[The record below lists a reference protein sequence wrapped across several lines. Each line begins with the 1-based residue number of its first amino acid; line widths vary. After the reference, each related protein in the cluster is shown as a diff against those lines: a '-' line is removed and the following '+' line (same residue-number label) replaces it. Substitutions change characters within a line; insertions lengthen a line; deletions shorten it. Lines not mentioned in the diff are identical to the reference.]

1 MMQTRFTRLVGCEL
15 PIQMAGMGGVAI
27 PPLVI
32 AVCRA
37 GGLGMLSGAHSS
49 PETMQRLLDDVR
61 AGTDR
66 PFGVNFLMPYLR
78 ETACVDAA
86 AAVAR
91 VVEFFYGAPDGQLVE
106 RVHRAGALAGWQV
119 GSADEAQ
126 AAEGAGCDLIV
137 AQGVE
142 AGGHIR
148 GQIGL
153 LPLLDQVLRS
163 VEVPVI
169 AAGGIGS
176 GRVMA
181 TALAGGAAAVRVGT
195 RFVAA
200 EESPAHPLYLE
211 QLVNARAEDT
221 ELTEAFNVGWPDAP
235 HRVLRSSLE
244 AARRATD
251 EVIGE
256 TSDYFD
262 PRRRDPVRRW
272 QVLTPTV
279 RVTGNVAAMPLWAGE
294 SVNFVTHRQ
303 PAGDIV
309 RELIEEAEQHLV
321 AHGIP
326 RADTKPDSRV
336 GASES
341 HLSQPH

>member
-27 PPLVI
+27 PPLVV

-49 PETMQRLLDDVR
+49 PEVMQRWLDDVR

-66 PFGVNFLMPYLR
+66 PFGVSFLMPYLR

-86 AAVAR
+86 ATVAR
-91 VVEFFYGAPDGQLVE
+91 VVEFFYGAPDAQLVE
-106 RVHRAGALAGWQV
+106 RVHAAGALASWQV

-126 AAEGAGCDLIV
+126 AAEQAGCDLIV

-153 LPLLDQVLRS
+153 LTLLDQVLRH

-176 GRVMA
+176 GRAMA

-200 EESPAHPLYLE
+200 LESPAHPLYVE
-211 QLVNARAEDT
+211 QLVEARAEDT
-221 ELTEAFNVGWPDAP
+221 EVTEAFDLGWPDAP
-235 HRVLRSSLE
+235 HRVLRSALE
-244 AARRATD
+244 AARRDPD
-251 EVIGE
+251 EVIGADH
-256 TSDYFD
+256 DYFD
-262 PRRRDPVRRW
+262 PHRRSPIRRW

-279 RVTGNVAAMPLWAGE
+279 LTTGNIAAMPLWAGE
-294 SVNFVTHRQ
+294 SVNFVTRRQ
-303 PAGDIV
+303 PAADILRELVHEAASLTVAAAFV
-309 RELIEEAEQHLV
+309 RE
-321 AHGIP
+321 
-326 RADTKPDSRV
+326 V
-336 GASES
+336 GSFTRCTCGRQA
-341 HLSQPH
+341 

>member
-1 MMQTRFTRLVGCEL
+1 MMQTHFTRLVGCEL

-27 PPLVI
+27 PRLVV

-37 GGLGMLSGAHSS
+37 GGLGMLAGDGSS

-66 PFGVNFLMPYLR
+66 PFGVSFLMPYLR
-78 ETACVDAA
+78 ESACVDAA

-91 VVEFFYGAPDGQLVE
+91 VVEFFYGAPDAQLVE
-106 RVHRAGALAGWQV
+106 RVHAAGALACWQV

-126 AAEGAGCDLIV
+126 TAERVGCDLIV

-153 LPLLDQVLRS
+153 LTLLDQVLRR

-176 GRVMA
+176 GRAMA

-195 RFVAA
+195 RLVAA
-200 EESPAHPLYLE
+200 LESPAHPLYVE
-211 QLVNARAEDT
+211 QLVEARAEDT
-221 ELTEAFNVGWPDAP
+221 EVTEGFDLEWPDAP
-235 HRVLRSSLE
+235 HRVLRSSIE
-244 AARRATD
+244 AARGAPD
-251 EVIGE
+251 EVIGANH
-256 TSDYFD
+256 DYFD
-262 PRRRDPVRRW
+262 PRRSSPVFRW

-279 RVTGNVAAMPLWAGE
+279 LTTGNIAAMPLWAGE
-294 SVNFVTHRQ
+294 SVNFVTSRQ
-303 PAGDIV
+303 SAAEIV
-309 RELIEEAEQHLV
+309 RDLVNEAALLL
-321 AHGIP
+321 AHGFP
-326 RADTKPDSRV
+326 CADTKPDSRI
-336 GASES
+336 GAPRSRP
-341 HLSQPH
+341 SQPH